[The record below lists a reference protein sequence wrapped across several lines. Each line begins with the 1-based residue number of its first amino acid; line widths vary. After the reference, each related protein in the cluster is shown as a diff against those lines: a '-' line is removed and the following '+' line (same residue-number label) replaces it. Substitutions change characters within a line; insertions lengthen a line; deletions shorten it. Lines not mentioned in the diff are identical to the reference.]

1 MFWFR
6 RAFDFGL
13 TGAPC
18 RGAGVSA
25 SYLPISAE
33 QALSVALL
41 ARFHKLGYCRVV
53 LHSGDSTNI
62 ACKVGVTMEPVL

>member
-33 QALSVALL
+33 QGLSLALL
-41 ARFHKLGYCRVV
+41 AYPSQLGNRNLNY
-53 LHSGDSTNI
+53 
-62 ACKVGVTMEPVL
+62 

>member
-25 SYLPISAE
+25 RYLPISAE

-41 ARFHKLGYCRVV
+41 AYLCSQLGNCNLNY
-53 LHSGDSTNI
+53 
-62 ACKVGVTMEPVL
+62 